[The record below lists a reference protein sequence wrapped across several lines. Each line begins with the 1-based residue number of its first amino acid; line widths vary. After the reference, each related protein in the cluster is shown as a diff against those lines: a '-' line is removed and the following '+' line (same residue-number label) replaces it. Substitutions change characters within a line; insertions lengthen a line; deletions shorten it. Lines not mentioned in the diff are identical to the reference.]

1 MLDNFENNRVT
12 DRPTIFDKV
21 IPKDYAVPD
30 PGPSIERSH
39 NFSDLDYFQLFVSNE
54 IIEKIAVYTV
64 SNVRHKGQANF
75 NLPRV
80 DEIKAFF
87 GLYIAANDFI
97 VTLSDHRLL
106 SKMKQ
111 NGCFILLDFAQFLP
125 LNVLKTLSAS
135 FTSLTHTT

>member
-1 MLDNFENNRVT
+1 MLDNFENNRVK

-21 IPKDYAVPD
+21 IPKDYAVPE
-30 PGPSIERSH
+30 PGPSIERSN
-39 NFSDLDYFQLFVSNE
+39 NFSYLDYFQLFVSNE
-54 IIEKIAVYTV
+54 IIEKIAVYTA

-75 NLPRV
+75 NPPRV

-97 VTLSDHRLL
+97 VTPSDHRLL

-125 LNVLKTLSAS
+125 LIIIIIY
-135 FTSLTHTT
+135 LTHYVFYKNM